1 MVIDLSIGFV
11 QTNALITRIREQMAR
26 DSEDQKH
33 REALDAEEKQRLENY
48 RQALDAE
55 DKKRAEKRRQ
65 ALDAKKTLINRE
77 YSQPKITS
85 QRVPSNTVDRFK
97 HVKMLIK
104 EARMRGDDR
113 DIEHIRTQYNYWE

>member
-1 MVIDLSIGFV
+1 MVIDLSIGFN

-26 DSEDQKH
+26 DSEDQK
-33 REALDAEEKQRLENY
+33 RSEALDAEEKQRLENY
-48 RQALDAE
+48 RRALDVE

-65 ALDAKKTLINRE
+65 ALDAKKKLINRE

-85 QRVPSNTVDRFK
+85 QRVRSNTVDRFE

-113 DIEHIRTQYNYWE
+113 DIEHIRAQYNYWE